1 MLEQLMVDQMN
12 DGIDDGSIVGIID
25 GSDDVG
31 IGDGSDE

>member
-25 GSDDVG
+25 GSDVG